1 MLFYESSRKN
11 HAMWKRVVSVTIWA
25 MFLIDPIQIA
35 WSETNKAPHHAAPSS
50 DSTKAAPP
58 QSSPAPVPVPAP
70 VPAPTP
76 PSTAND
82 TDKNP
87 SSKSSSNTDGIPAI
101 VVDNLQAQGIMG
113 TQVRS
118 SAGEDMGRIVDVIV
132 DKQAQARGVVIDFG
146 GFLGVGNRQIAVA
159 WNAIRFAP
167 QDKDEILI
175 VDFTRDQ
182 LRAAPAYKSGEQIVL
197 LGPLNNNANTTS
209 NSAPAAGDAPK
220 KQSPPQ

>member
-1 MLFYESSRKN
+1 MLFYDRSQKI
-11 HAMWKRVVSVTIWA
+11 HGTQKGGVLLAIWTL
-25 MFLIDPIQIA
+25 FLINPIQVA
-35 WSETNKAPHHAAPSS
+35 WSQTNNAPHHAAPPP
-50 DSTKAAPP
+50 DSPKAASP
-58 QSSPAPVPVPAP
+58 QNSPAPIPP
-70 VPAPTP
+70 PT
-76 PSTAND
+76 SND
-82 TDKNP
+82 TDKNLSP
-87 SSKSSSNTDGIPAI
+87 KSGSNTDGIPAI
-101 VVDNLQAQGIMG
+101 IVDNLQAQGIMG
-113 TQVRS
+113 TQIRS

-159 WNAIRFAP
+159 WSAIRFSP

-197 LGPLNNNANTTS
+197 LGSLNNNVNATNNGTASANDT
-209 NSAPAAGDAPK
+209 PK